1 MKINKRKFL
10 ITVLTIAFAMSFSA
24 CADKTGDSTD
34 TGHIDKE
41 LSGNFQLVQTAIEV
55 ANELKAMDLVSLS
68 EHINPDNGLI
78 IAPYSYIDL
87 ANTVKFTKE
96 EFAALKD
103 NPEQFTWG
111 SFDGSGEPILL
122 NFLDY
127 YNLFIFDLDFTTP
140 DLIGVN
146 ENIGAGNTINNLIE
160 VFPNSEEIEFHI
172 KGIDPTYEGID
183 WRSLRLGFE
192 KIDNKYFL
200 IYIAH
205 DQWTI

>member
-1 MKINKRKFL
+1 MKINKTKFF
-10 ITVLTIAFAMSFSA
+10 ITVLTIAFAISFSA
-24 CADKTGDSTD
+24 CADKTGDSID

-41 LSGNFQLVQTAIEV
+41 LSGNLQLVQTAIEV

-68 EHINPDNGLI
+68 EHISPDNGLI
-78 IAPYSYIDL
+78 IAAYSNIDL
-87 ANTVKFTKE
+87 ANAIKFTKE

-122 NFLDY
+122 NFADY
-127 YNLFIFDLDFTTP
+127 YKLFLFDADFTMS
-140 DLIGVN
+140 DLIGIN
-146 ENIGAGNTINNLIE
+146 ENIGSGNTINNLSE
-160 VFPNSEEIEFHI
+160 VFPNSEFVEFHI
-172 KGIDPTYEGID
+172 KGIEAKYDGMD